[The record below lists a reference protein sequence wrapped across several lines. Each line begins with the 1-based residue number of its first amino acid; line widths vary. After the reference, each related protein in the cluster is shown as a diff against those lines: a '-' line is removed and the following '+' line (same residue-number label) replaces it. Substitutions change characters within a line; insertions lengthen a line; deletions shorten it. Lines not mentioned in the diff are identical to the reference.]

1 MIIDESA
8 VSEKTASKNN
18 FDWIGSLLSGIF
30 VILFIGLINNPYEIP
45 TNSLLFYSLSLLVI
59 FLLLF
64 FIFWELR
71 IDNPM
76 LI

>member
-8 VSEKTASKNN
+8 VSEKISSKNN

-45 TNSLLFYSLSLLVI
+45 TNSFLFYSLSLLII

-64 FIFWELR
+64 LFFGSYV
-71 IDNPM
+71 
-76 LI
+76 